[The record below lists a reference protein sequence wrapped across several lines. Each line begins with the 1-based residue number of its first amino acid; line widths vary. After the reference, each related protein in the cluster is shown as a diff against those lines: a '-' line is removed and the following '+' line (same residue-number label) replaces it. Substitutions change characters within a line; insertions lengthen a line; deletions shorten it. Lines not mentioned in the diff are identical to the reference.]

1 MASNKDEMIKSWKKL
16 IDAIRDFIDEPINEY
31 AKGHCAPVEA
41 MATELLTWV
50 EHQAYEDMNNGEN
63 PLKAMQVCVTAALEV
78 AFFAGYEMGK
88 NNMSLDFCDCKD
100 QREKAH
106 LS

>member
-1 MASNKDEMIKSWKKL
+1 MSTDKNEMVDNWMKL
-16 IDAIRDFIDEPINEY
+16 LDAIRDFIDEPINEY

-41 MATELLTWV
+41 MAAQLLSWV
-50 EHQAYEDMNNGEN
+50 EHTAYDDMCNGEN
-63 PLKAMQVCVTAALEV
+63 PLRAMQICVTAALEV
-78 AFFAGYEMGK
+78 AFYTGYEMGK